1 MRNKGNVTL
10 QMISTSL
17 RSITILCFVILSSLL
32 ISNTSN
38 AGTQLWNF
46 EKETKDWKVANG
58 NWEVKDGFYQVKK
71 GVEIEHS
78 LVGEENWDDYT
89 IRAKIR
95 LDDHHWA
102 GLVFRARSDTE
113 YYVYYLSVPNNKTEL
128 WKHTAGAWTNRQNIA
143 QIPAVDGVKIENGEW
158 YEMRVD
164 IKGLT
169 FTMYINGIKQAE
181 NSDAEYINGKVGVW
195 AWKTSASI
203 DYFSIEGEKIKNTH
217 AVDPNRKLT
226 TTWGGLK
233 QIF

>member
-1 MRNKGNVTL
+1 MSSTL
-10 QMISTSL
+10 L
-17 RSITILCFVILSSLL
+17 RSIIILYYFIFFSLL
-32 ISNTSN
+32 LSNISY

-46 EKETKDWKVANG
+46 DKETKDWKVANG
-58 NWEVKDGFYQVKK
+58 NWEVKDGFYYVKK

-78 LVGEENWDDYT
+78 LVGEEDWDDYT

-102 GLVFRARSDTE
+102 GLVFRAISEME
-113 YYVYYLSVPNNKTEL
+113 YYVYYLSIPNNKTEL

-143 QIPAVDGVKIENGEW
+143 QIPVVEGVKIENGEW
-158 YEMRVD
+158 YELMVD
-164 IKGLT
+164 INGHT
-169 FTMYINGIKQAE
+169 FTLYINGKKQAE

-203 DYFSIEGEKIKNTH
+203 DYFSIEGQKIKKTN

-226 TTWGGLK
+226 LMWGGLK
-233 QIF
+233 QVF